1 MQRYLKK
8 IGAAGEVK
16 PLLQHVSDLPRRAE
30 SKVAWHLLDRRSA
43 PSSKEGNS
51 HATFGNRPYQGGD
64 FQPCG
69 SETSIHTPAVDRDDV
84 SYANA
89 QETNNNVVIKN
100 SFFL

>member
-30 SKVAWHLLDRRSA
+30 SKVSWHLLDRRSA

-51 HATFGNRPYQGGD
+51 HATFGNRPGKGGVD
-64 FQPCG
+64 A
-69 SETSIHTPAVDRDDV
+69 TSR
-84 SYANA
+84 N
-89 QETNNNVVIKN
+89 
-100 SFFL
+100 